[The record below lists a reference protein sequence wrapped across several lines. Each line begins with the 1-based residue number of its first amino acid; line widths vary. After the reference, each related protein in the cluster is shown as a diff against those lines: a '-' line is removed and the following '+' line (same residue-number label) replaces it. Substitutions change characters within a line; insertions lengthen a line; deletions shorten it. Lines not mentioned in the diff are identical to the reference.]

1 MTSPV
6 VIADDQPVVVAGVE
20 AALNTHRFNVVA
32 RVNDTDTLIQT
43 MAEADCE
50 VLVAD
55 PFMPYGRHPDG
66 VGLVRRIRD
75 MRPDVGIV
83 VMSRLGNLPSLRLM
97 LDLGVSA
104 LFDKRASLR
113 DMPTAVYAAHI
124 GRTFLSPAVRRALR
138 DMDYGNGLGGTSN
151 PLTQRELDV
160 LRAYAQGMSLIDIS
174 RLMERSIKTISRQ
187 KRTAMVKLGLKNDAQ
202 FYQYLANVRAGL
214 VDDFMSAG
222 YDDDPGVPTLL
233 EEDDDDD
240 EAYVATKRRGGAAR
254 KARASRKG
262 RT

>member
-1 MTSPV
+1 M
-6 VIADDQPVVVAGVE
+6 
-20 AALNTHRFNVVA
+20 
-32 RVNDTDTLIQT
+32 
-43 MAEADCE
+43 
-50 VLVAD
+50 
-55 PFMPYGRHPDG
+55 
-66 VGLVRRIRD
+66 
-75 MRPDVGIV
+75 
-83 VMSRLGNLPSLRLM
+83 
-97 LDLGVSA
+97 
-104 LFDKRASLR
+104 
-113 DMPTAVYAAHI
+113 
-124 GRTFLSPAVRRALR
+124 
-138 DMDYGNGLGGTSN
+138 N